1 MESMTAW
8 ELVTVLVAIA
18 ALGVVIALSHLVIK
32 LRQTIEDLTELTNKI
47 QNTVELATDRLEEQA
62 HGIEKEYH
70 RVDGLI
76 DTAEK
81 ITSRA
86 NFVSGLTYIIF
97 TKPITQVVS
106 MLKGGIRLAKV
117 LALRLFRSQIKT

>member
-1 MESMTAW
+1 MTAW

-18 ALGVVIALSHLVIK
+18 ALGVVMALSHLVIK
-32 LRQTIEDLTELTNKI
+32 LLTTKI
-47 QNTVELATDRLEEQA
+47 QNTVELAAGRLEEQA
-62 HGIEKEYH
+62 HGIEREYH

-86 NFVSGLTYIIF
+86 NFVSGLTYSIF
-97 TKPITQVVS
+97 TKPITQVAS